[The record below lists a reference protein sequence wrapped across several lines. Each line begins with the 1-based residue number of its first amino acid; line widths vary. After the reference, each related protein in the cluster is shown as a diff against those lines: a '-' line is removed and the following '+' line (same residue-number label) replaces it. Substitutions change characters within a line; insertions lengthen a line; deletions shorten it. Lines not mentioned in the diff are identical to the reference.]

1 MKPVT
6 TYILINSLVAI
17 LAISTFAFL
26 SLNRFHAAE
35 AEEERENLEK
45 CIRTF
50 RELFAHKGAGFR
62 VVDGKLLVGNY
73 VVNGNFELPDK
84 VQEIFGGVATV
95 FQGDTRVSTN
105 VLDDHGFRAVGTKLV
120 GPAYEA
126 VFKQGKPYRGE
137 AVILGTPYLTAYD
150 PIRDVKGAII
160 GALFV
165 GVEKSAF
172 LARYSGLRIQLTL
185 TLVGML
191 AVFTILMTLL
201 GRATVKYERMNKEQL
216 RFFQTLI
223 NTIPSPVYYKD
234 TKGRYL
240 GCNSAFESSVRLE
253 RADIIGKTADQLW
266 GKEQADQHRQK
277 DQELL
282 EKPGTQIYES
292 PVHFAD
298 GTIHD
303 MVFNKATFQDK
314 NGALGGLVGV
324 LLDIT
329 ERKVAEK
336 EKSLLEAQLHHSRML
351 ELVMVQLGHDLK
363 TPLTPL
369 FTLLPL
375 IRELVSDPGL
385 KRMADI
391 CSRNAVQI
399 KELTDRT
406 LKLASLS
413 AIVTPSNW
421 EKIPLAPAVDGYILD
436 SARSHS
442 LKNVSFTNTIAPEIA
457 VQGVADQLKELFTN
471 LISNAV
477 RYSPEHGV
485 ILIGAVAAEKTVTI
499 SVEDKGVGLAPEHI
513 GRVFDEFF
521 KVDESRHDLAAQGL
535 GLAICKKIVFN
546 HNGRIWAESPGIG
559 MGTTI
564 RFILPRCTI

>member
-6 TYILINSLVAI
+6 TYILVSSLVAI
-17 LAISTFAFL
+17 LAISTFALL

-50 RELFAHKGAGFR
+50 RELFAYKGTGFR
-62 VVDGKLLVGNY
+62 IVDGKLLAGNY
-73 VVNGNFELPDK
+73 LINGNFELPDK

-105 VLDDHGFRAVGTKLV
+105 VLDDRGLRAVGTKLI
-120 GPAYEA
+120 GPAYDAIFRE
-126 VFKQGKPYRGE
+126 GKPYRGE
-137 AVILGTPYLTAYD
+137 TVILKTPYLTAYD
-150 PIRDVKGAII
+150 PIRDVKGRII
-160 GALFV
+160 GILFV

-172 LARYSGLRIQLTL
+172 LARYSGLRMQLMLTL
-185 TLVGML
+185 IGMV
-191 AVFTILMTLL
+191 AAFTILMTLL
-201 GRATVKYERMNKEQL
+201 GKVTRKYEQMNKDQV

-240 GCNSAFESSVRLE
+240 GCNNAFESGVKLA
-253 RADIIGKTADQLW
+253 RAEIIGKTAYQLW

-277 DQELL
+277 DLELL
-282 EKPGTQIYES
+282 ENPGAQMYES
-292 PVHFAD
+292 VVKFAD
-298 GTIHD
+298 GTLRD

-314 NGALGGLVGV
+314 DGSLGGLVGV

-329 ERKVAEK
+329 ERKEAEK

-369 FTLLPL
+369 FALLPL

-413 AIVTPSNW
+413 AIVAPSNW
-421 EKIPLAPAVDGYILD
+421 EKIQLASAVDRYILD
-436 SARSHS
+436 SAQSYA
-442 LKNVSFTNTIAPEIA
+442 LKNVSCKNTIAPEIA
-457 VQGVADQLKELFTN
+457 VQGVADQLKELFAN

-485 ILIGAVAAEKTVTI
+485 ILIGAAAAEKTVTI
-499 SVEDKGVGLAPEHI
+499 SVADEGIGLAPEHI

-564 RFILPRCTI
+564 RFILPRSTI